1 MKKSGEDIKLRM
13 LSVFIAILLW
23 IFVVNA
29 QNSENK
35 KSFNSTSIKTQQV
48 K

>member
-13 LSVFIAILLW
+13 LSVFIAIMLW

-29 QNSENK
+29 QNSESK
-35 KSFNSTSIKTQQV
+35 RKFNPTPINTQQI